1 MKTIK
6 QNNVIA
12 MRVRAILE
20 MLPLSEIALCN
31 NDYFPIFVRMIK
43 ENTHR
48 ILTHYL
54 AHSNFKS
61 QLLVTVVNII
71 YNAFL

>member
-31 NDYFPIFVRMIK
+31 NKTIF
-43 ENTHR
+43 
-48 ILTHYL
+48 LF
-54 AHSNFKS
+54 S
-61 QLLVTVVNII
+61 
-71 YNAFL
+71 